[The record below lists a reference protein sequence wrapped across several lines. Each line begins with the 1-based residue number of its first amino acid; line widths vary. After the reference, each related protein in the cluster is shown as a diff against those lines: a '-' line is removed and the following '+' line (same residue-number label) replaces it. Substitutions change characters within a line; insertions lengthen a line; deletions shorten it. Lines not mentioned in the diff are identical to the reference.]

1 MHLVG
6 LTWLFKAM
14 AVLDCCVK
22 ADLISV
28 ERSNHWVQLS
38 GHNGSFIPDKA
49 DTILKVYNER
59 EKNCLVAL
67 SFDVLRNF
75 VPDFMGEA
83 TTANGNRILYVI
95 SLGSTALLCG
105 FTTAVIFFALV
116 TIIPLTRGEVSIVDP
131 ITFSSKCG
139 LPMQQRQ
146 RMQDLLNGFICPSI
160 MDVKMGRRTFL
171 EEEWHA
177 LHSGTPKLRQDM
189 YQKMVEVDPNEP
201 TPLEHQQAAITKLR
215 YMQWR
220 EALSSSA
227 DLGFRIEGIKDHD
240 ANPSRDFKRLKNWSD
255 IKGCLNK
262 FTEGSKQLQARF
274 IAYFATYL
282 RRLTSLQKVLHS
294 SPFFNSHEM
303 IGTSL
308 LFVHDRTGNANIW
321 MIDFGK
327 TCSLPPSVKI
337 DHYQSW
343 VAGNHEDGYLF
354 GLERLIDMF
363 TELIRE
369 VPPSATCNPSSSL
382 CTPFRKTAIV
392 CEQTSLPEANIIR
405 SGGNTSRQH

>member
-1 MHLVG
+1 MDTYVVLKFASKYSREISTAQKLKV
-6 LTWLFKAM
+6 M
-14 AVLDCCVK
+14 AVVGFRDEV
-22 ADLISV
+22 DPISIK
-28 ERSNHWVQLS
+28 RSNNWVQLS
-38 GHNGSFIPDKA
+38 GHSGSFIPDKA
-49 DTILKVYNER
+49 GTILKAYNER
-59 EKNCLVAL
+59 EKDCLIAL
-67 SFDVLRNF
+67 SSDVLRSF
-75 VPDFMGEA
+75 VPSFMGEA
-83 TTANGNRILYVI
+83 TTANGKRFI
-95 SLGSTALLCG
+95 
-105 FTTAVIFFALV
+105 
-116 TIIPLTRGEVSIVDP
+116 
-131 ITFSSKCG
+131 
-139 LPMQQRQ
+139 
-146 RMQDLLNGFICPSI
+146 RMQDLLNGFNCPSI

-177 LHSGTPKLRQDM
+177 LHSGTSNLRPDM

-227 DLGFRIEGIKDHD
+227 DFGFRIEGIKDHD
-240 ANPSRDFKRLKNWSD
+240 AKPSRDFKRLKDWSD

-262 FTEGSKQLQARF
+262 FTGTSKHLQ
-274 IAYFATYL
+274 ATYL
-282 RRLTSLQKVLHS
+282 RRLTSLQKVLQS
-294 SPFFNSHEM
+294 SSFFKSHEM

-308 LFVHDRTGNANIW
+308 LFVHDRTGTANIW

-327 TCSLPPSVKI
+327 THLLPPTVEI
-337 DHYQSW
+337 DHHQSW

-354 GLERLIDMF
+354 GLERLIDIF

-392 CEQTSLPEANIIR
+392 CEQTSLPEASIIR
-405 SGGNTSRQH
+405 SGGNTSR

>member
-1 MHLVG
+1 
-6 LTWLFKAM
+6 M
-14 AVLDCCVK
+14 AVVDFRDE
-22 ADLISV
+22 ADLMSLK
-28 ERSNHWVQLS
+28 RSNNWVQLS
-38 GHNGSFIPDKA
+38 GHSGLLIAALFATLFLLTVRDGVGSRNYFSHCCGQTRQHVVVAHLEFSDRHLVNMQCSFIPDKA
-49 DTILKVYNER
+49 GTILKAYNER
-59 EKNCLVAL
+59 EKNCLIAL
-67 SFDVLRNF
+67 SSDVLRNF
-75 VPDFMGEA
+75 VPSFMGEA
-83 TTANGNRILYVI
+83 TTANGKHFI
-95 SLGSTALLCG
+95 
-105 FTTAVIFFALV
+105 
-116 TIIPLTRGEVSIVDP
+116 
-131 ITFSSKCG
+131 
-139 LPMQQRQ
+139 
-146 RMQDLLNGFICPSI
+146 RMQDLLNGFNCPSI

-227 DLGFRIEGIKDHD
+227 DFGFRIEGIKDHD
-240 ANPSRDFKRLKNWSD
+240 AKPSRDFKRLKDWSD

-262 FTEGSKQLQARF
+262 FTETSKHLQASLNS
-274 IAYFATYL
+274 YF
-282 RRLTSLQKVLHS
+282 
-294 SPFFNSHEM
+294 M

-308 LFVHDRTGNANIW
+308 LFVHDRTGTANIW

-327 TCSLPPSVKI
+327 TRILPSTVEI
-337 DHYQSW
+337 DHHQSW

-354 GLERLIDMF
+354 GIERLIDMF

-392 CEQTSLPEANIIR
+392 CEQTSLPESSIIR
-405 SGGNTSRQH
+405 SGGNTSR

>member
-1 MHLVG
+1 MARQLRTPTLPG
-6 LTWLFKAM
+6 IYCYFKAM
-14 AVLDCCVK
+14 AVVDCCVK

-38 GHNGSFIPDKA
+38 GHNGSFIPDKG

-83 TTANGNRILYVI
+83 TTANGNHFI
-95 SLGSTALLCG
+95 
-105 FTTAVIFFALV
+105 
-116 TIIPLTRGEVSIVDP
+116 
-131 ITFSSKCG
+131 
-139 LPMQQRQ
+139 
-146 RMQDLLNGFICPSI
+146 RMPDLLNGFICPSI

-177 LHSGTPKLRQDM
+177 LHNGTPKLRQDM

-255 IKGCLNK
+255 IKGRLNK
-262 FTEGSKQLQARF
+262 FTEGSKQLQ
-274 IAYFATYL
+274 ATYL
-282 RRLTSLQKVLHS
+282 RRLTSLQKVLQS
-294 SPFFNSHEM
+294 SPFFKSHEM

-327 TCSLPPSVKI
+327 TRSLPPSVKI

-369 VPPSATCNPSSSL
+369 MPPSATCNPSSSL

-405 SGGNTSRQH
+405 SGRNTSRQH

>member
-1 MHLVG
+1 
-6 LTWLFKAM
+6 M
-14 AVLDCCVK
+14 AVVDFRDE
-22 ADLISV
+22 ADLMSLK
-28 ERSNHWVQLS
+28 RSNNWVQLS
-38 GHNGSFIPDKA
+38 GHSGSFIPDKA
-49 DTILKVYNER
+49 GTILKAYNER
-59 EKNCLVAL
+59 EKNCLIAL
-67 SFDVLRNF
+67 SSDVLRSF
-75 VPDFMGEA
+75 VPSFMGEA
-83 TTANGNRILYVI
+83 TTANGKRILFII
-95 SLGSTALLCG
+95 SPNSTTLIFDSTA
-105 FTTAVIFFALV
+105 AAIFLALV
-116 TIIPLTRGEVSIVDP
+116 ALIFPTPNKYHFI
-131 ITFSSKCG
+131 
-139 LPMQQRQ
+139 
-146 RMQDLLNGFICPSI
+146 RMRDLLNGFNCPSI

-227 DLGFRIEGIKDHD
+227 DFGFRIEGIK
-240 ANPSRDFKRLKNWSD
+240 
-255 IKGCLNK
+255 
-262 FTEGSKQLQARF
+262 
-274 IAYFATYL
+274 
-282 RRLTSLQKVLHS
+282 
-294 SPFFNSHEM
+294 M

-308 LFVHDRTGNANIW
+308 LFVHDRTGTANIW

-327 TCSLPPSVKI
+327 TRILPSTVEI
-337 DHYQSW
+337 DHHQSW

-392 CEQTSLPEANIIR
+392 CEQTSLPESSIIR
-405 SGGNTSRQH
+405 SGGNTSR